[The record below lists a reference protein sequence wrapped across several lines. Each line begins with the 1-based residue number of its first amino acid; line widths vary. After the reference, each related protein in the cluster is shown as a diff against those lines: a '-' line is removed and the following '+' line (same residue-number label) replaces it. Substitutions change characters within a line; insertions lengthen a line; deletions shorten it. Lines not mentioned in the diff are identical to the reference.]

1 MANRQVSAQARS
13 ENGAQIAVQSTH
25 TDAPIIPIDSIERL
39 HVIRPEK
46 VDWIFEQAEKEA
58 EVRRREQQRVNS
70 FIFAERLTG
79 TLSAL
84 VIGVSGLGAAIYLG
98 MNNHDWLAMG
108 VASVCLGTLAV
119 AFLKT
124 KKEKPSTEAD

>member
-70 FIFAERLTG
+70 FI
-79 TLSAL
+79 
-84 VIGVSGLGAAIYLG
+84 LG
-98 MNNHDWLAMG
+98 HD
-108 VASVCLGTLAV
+108 
-119 AFLKT
+119 
-124 KKEKPSTEAD
+124 